1 MKRHKR
7 LRAAMCAA
15 GVTGQDIARRLDC
28 SGNSVSARMTGRVP
42 WSMSDAYTILDMLGL
57 PSDQIY
63 TYFPPGGIDPP
74 EVNEDPNQ
82 HITRLLTGLRDVITR
97 ELEEVTA

>member
-1 MKRHKR
+1 MKRYKR
-7 LRAAMCAA
+7 LRAAMSAA

-28 SGNSVSARMTGRVP
+28 SGNTISARMTGRVP
-42 WSMSDAYTILDMLGL
+42 WSMSDAYMVLDMLSL

-74 EVNEDPNQ
+74 EVSEDPNQ
-82 HITRLLTGLRDVITR
+82 HIARLLTGLRDVITK
-97 ELEEVTA
+97 ELEAVG